1 MLMDILMDMY
11 MLKDM
16 YSLICLGL
24 LGFAWFCLPLLER
37 GKQK

>member
-24 LGFAWFCLPLLER
+24 LER